1 MWRARLLADAGRDLR
16 AHRLRTFLSALGLFV
31 GVLAVVAVTAIGAVV
46 EDVFVAN
53 AEQHDGRRATVGV
66 SLPLS
71 AVNATVPGIVDVLE
85 HRVRAAGG
93 DYALVAAVQAQVSAD
108 AAATRATAADGFRPQ
123 RISLVAGDLA
133 AIRRLP
139 VLDGRWADW
148 RRPSLPGGIVVNQ
161 AGRDA
166 YGGVGTELSVQ
177 PSPLFAPYPQRIVA
191 VIADGLSAPELYL
204 PLATA
209 AYLQPGVLPADT
221 TITVQVHAA
230 RTGEAVLRQDLGDV
244 LADLGVDGSGIEIR
258 RLDTV
263 DGLLSSV
270 RRTRTMFGLVA
281 AVLLAIAALGLLN
294 IGLATVRER
303 HRELTIRRALGS
315 TRARMFA
322 LVLLSSLAAGLLAAL
337 AAIGVGAATVA
348 VVIPRFLDP
357 AEAISPPGFPVGSAL
372 LGLAAALAASL
383 AGGLAPA
390 IAAARVDMAHV
401 LRE

>member
-16 AHRLRTFLSALGLFV
+16 AHRLRTFLSALSLFV

-53 AEQHDGRRATVGV
+53 AEQHDGRKATVGV

-71 AVNATVPGIVDVLE
+71 AMNAAVPGIVAVLD

-93 DYALVAAVQAQVSAD
+93 DYALVAAVQAQVSGN
-108 AAATRATAADGFRPQ
+108 AAATHATAVDGFRPQ
-123 RISLVAGDLA
+123 RISLVAGDPA

-139 VLDGRWADW
+139 VLDGRWPDCRQAA
-148 RRPSLPGGIVVNQ
+148 LPGGIVVNQ
-161 AGRDA
+161 AGRDT

-177 PSPLFAPYPQRIVA
+177 PSPLFPPYPQRIVG
-191 VIADGLSAPELYL
+191 VIADGLAAPELYL
-204 PLATA
+204 PLPTA
-209 AYLQPGVLPADT
+209 EYLQPGILPADT
-221 TITVQVHAA
+221 PVTVQIHAA
-230 RTGEAVLRQDLGDV
+230 HTGEAVLRQDLGDV
-244 LADLGVDGSGIEIR
+244 LTDLGVDGSGIEIR

-263 DGLLSSV
+263 DTLLSAV
-270 RRTRTMFGLVA
+270 RQTRTMFGLIA
-281 AVLLAIAALGLLN
+281 AVMLAIAALGQLN

-303 HRELTIRRALGS
+303 HRELTVRRALGS

-337 AAIGVGAATVA
+337 AAIGVAAATVT
-348 VVIPRFLDP
+348 VVIPHVLDP
-357 AEAISPPGFPVGSAL
+357 AEAISPPAFPVGSAVA
-372 LGLAAALAASL
+372 GLAAALAAGL